1 MPETD
6 LIVVGAGPAG
16 MLAARTAADAGL
28 AVLLLDEQARAGG
41 QIYRNVERAAL
52 VRSEVLGKD
61 FSAGLRPVEGLGHAG
76 ITHLKRVVVWQV
88 ENGRSV
94 YCSVDGTATVCS
106 ARRILLATGAIE
118 RSMPVPGWTLPGVMT
133 AGAAQILLKQS
144 GIVCE
149 RAVLV
154 GTGPLLYLVAAQ
166 MVRAGSPPLALI
178 ETQTMRDLVS
188 AQRHVL
194 GAMLGW
200 RYLAKGLGLLAEIVR
215 ARVPRYTGA
224 TDVRIEGSEGV
235 RSVRFH
241 SGGRDRVVECDTA
254 LLHHGVVPNT
264 QIARSIG
271 VEHRWSEAQQCFVP
285 SVDEWGRTGV
295 DDVRVVGDGAGIGG
309 AVAAA
314 LAGELAAL
322 DIARELGGI
331 PPDERDARAGALRR
345 RRARDL
351 AVRPFI
357 DRAYPPF
364 PEALVPAD
372 GTVVCR
378 CEEVTAGDIRRYAEL
393 GCLGPNQTKAFGRS
407 GMGPCQ
413 GRYCGLSVTT
423 LLADANGQT
432 PDATGYYRIRP
443 PIKPVTLAELA
454 TLETASDD

>member
-1 MPETD
+1 MPEAD

-28 AVLLLDEQARAGG
+28 SVLLLDEQARAGG

-61 FSAGLRPVEGLGHAG
+61 FSAGLRPVEGLCHAG

-88 ENGRSV
+88 ENGRRV
-94 YCSVDGTATVCS
+94 YCSVDGTATVCT

-200 RYLAKGLGLLAEIVR
+200 RYLVKGLGLLAEIVR

-224 TDVRIEGSEGV
+224 TDVRIEGSEAV

-285 SVDEWGRTGV
+285 SRRRVGAQRRRRRSRRRGRCRDRGCRRRGLGRGARRPRHRPGAGRDPARRARRPRRGV
-295 DDVRVVGDGAGIGG
+295 APAPGAGPCGASVHRSRLPAVSRSTPAGGWHRRVSLRGGDGRRYPPVRRAWVSGSEPSEGLRSFRDG
-309 AVAAA
+309 TVPGTLLRTERHHAARGRQWTDPRRHR
-314 LAGELAAL
+314 LLPH
-322 DIARELGGI
+322 
-331 PPDERDARAGALRR
+331 PPTHQARDA
-345 RRARDL
+345 RRARD
-351 AVRPFI
+351 
-357 DRAYPPF
+357 
-364 PEALVPAD
+364 
-372 GTVVCR
+372 
-378 CEEVTAGDIRRYAEL
+378 AGD
-393 GCLGPNQTKAFGRS
+393 
-407 GMGPCQ
+407 
-413 GRYCGLSVTT
+413 
-423 LLADANGQT
+423 
-432 PDATGYYRIRP
+432 RIR
-443 PIKPVTLAELA
+443 
-454 TLETASDD
+454 